1 MKRTN
6 LIPLETIKTLIYLIR
21 DQKVILDQDIASLY
35 GVETRRLNEQVKR
48 NRDRFPEDF
57 MFQLTSKEF
66 EILKSQIATS
76 SWGGRK
82 TAPYAFT
89 EQGVAMLSSVL
100 SSQRA
105 IGVNIAIVRAFV
117 QLRTILTSHE
127 EVSRKLQ
134 KLERKYDTQFKVIFD
149 AIREI
154 MNPKVPE
161 KKRRIGFREND

>member
-1 MKRTN
+1 M
-6 LIPLETIKTLIYLIR
+6 IPLETIKTLIYLIR

-57 MFQLTSKEF
+57 MFQLTSTEF

-76 SWGGRK
+76 NWGGRR

-89 EQGVAMLSSVL
+89 EQGIAMLSSVL

-105 IGVNIAIVRAFV
+105 IGVNIAVVRAFV

-134 KLERKYDTQFKVIFD
+134 ILERKYDTQFKVIFD

>member
-48 NRDRFPEDF
+48 NRARFPEDF

-76 SWGGRK
+76 SWGGRR

-89 EQGVAMLSSVL
+89 EQGIAM
-100 SSQRA
+100 
-105 IGVNIAIVRAFV
+105 
-117 QLRTILTSHE
+117 
-127 EVSRKLQ
+127 
-134 KLERKYDTQFKVIFD
+134 
-149 AIREI
+149 
-154 MNPKVPE
+154 
-161 KKRRIGFREND
+161 

>member
-1 MKRTN
+1 

-57 MFQLTSKEF
+57 MFQLTSTEF

-76 SWGGRK
+76 NWGGRR

-89 EQGVAMLSSVL
+89 EQGIAMLSSVL

-105 IGVNIAIVRAFV
+105 IGVNIAVVRAFV

-134 KLERKYDTQFKVIFD
+134 ILERKYDTQFKVIFD